1 MRCSL
6 TKGIGL
12 AAFLAAAGSLTA
24 KAEELV
30 IYHGWSSPAE
40 VMALEVLKSD
50 FEAKGNTWIDLA
62 LPHDTGADVG
72 LINLI
77 TGGNPPNVFMES
89 NPGVYRDLQTLGYAQ
104 PLTEFFATKDITGNF
119 PEAVR
124 QAVTVDGEI
133 MKIPVGVHI
142 DGMVYYNLD
151 VAEKAG
157 VNPES
162 WGSMKEMFA
171 DFDKIRDAGFIP
183 LAVGGQ
189 KWQIGYLTHTLVAA
203 LYGEA
208 LFPKLYDPEPDPAA
222 LDSDEMRG
230 LLEWLRKWKMET
242 DDGSPNRDWNV
253 TTNMVIAGQALMQIH
268 GDWMKGEWRAAG
280 KSAGVDFGCINIPG
294 TKGLS
299 VTVDAWGILGGV
311 EDAILEAEF
320 EFAETVVDPAVSAA
334 FAAAKGSS
342 PVRLDVN
349 MDDLDICSQN
359 VIEAVSDPGLG
370 FVTPHNTADADW
382 IDAIWNTMFNY
393 WSDDSVTA
401 DDAIEDLKN
410 EYDAIFG

>member
-1 MRCSL
+1 MHTAL
-6 TKGIGL
+6 TRGAGV
-12 AAFLAAAGSLTA
+12 AALLAAATTLSA
-24 KAEELV
+24 KSEELV

-40 VMALEVLKSD
+40 VMALEVLKQD
-50 FEAKGNTWIDLA
+50 FESKGNTWIDLA
-62 LPHDTGADVG
+62 LPHDTGADIG

-89 NPGVYRDLQTLGYAQ
+89 NPGVYRDLEALGYGQ
-104 PLTEFFATKDITGNF
+104 SLTEFFASKDITGNF

-124 QAVTVDGEI
+124 QAITVDGEI
-133 MKIPVGVHI
+133 KKIPVGVHI
-142 DGMVYYNLD
+142 DGMVYYNLE
-151 VAEKAG
+151 VAQKSG
-157 VNPES
+157 VDPEA
-162 WGSMKEMFA
+162 WGSMEEMFA
-171 DFDKIRDAGFIP
+171 DFDRIRDAGFVP

-189 KWQIGYLTHTLVAA
+189 KWQIGYLTHTLAAA

-208 LFPKLYDPEPDPAA
+208 LFPKLYDPQPDPAA
-222 LDSDEMRG
+222 LDSEEMRG
-230 LLEWLRKWKMET
+230 LLDWLRRWKMET
-242 DDGSPNRDWNV
+242 DEGSPNRDWNV
-253 TTNMVIAGQALMQIH
+253 STNMVISGQALMQIH

-311 EDAILEAEF
+311 DEATLEAEF

-349 MDDLDICSQN
+349 MDELDECSQN
-359 VIEAVSDPGLG
+359 VIQAVSDPGLG
-370 FVTPHNTADADW
+370 FVTPHNTADSDW
-382 IDAIWNTMFNY
+382 IDAIWNAMFNY
-393 WSDDSVTA
+393 WSDDGVAA
-401 DDAIEDLKN
+401 DQVIEDLKN